1 MDASPERVRLV
12 VPGLGSVDAHVARAV
27 PGAVELLFASVPPAP
42 PRFLHRRT
50 GRVES
55 LATVAEVVVGTLLAV
70 PAPSG
75 GVRADAVHVLYAHVA
90 PWEAATPQAPSGAM
104 PAAAA
109 APVPSADRRGHE
121 RISAQRPASV
131 RMADRWVAATTR
143 DLSATGALL
152 SGGPVLTPG
161 RLVEVRFELLPME
174 SVRATGAV
182 TRSSADGLHGLRLE
196 RIAPQ
201 DRIFLHRW
209 LQSRRS
215 LLAPGLDVRA

>member
-12 VPGLGSVDAHVARAV
+12 VPRVGTVEALVARAV
-27 PGAVELLFASVPPAP
+27 PGAVELRFTARPPAP

-55 LATVAEVVVGTLLAV
+55 LAARAEAVVGTLLAV
-70 PAPSG
+70 PSASG
-75 GVRADAVHVLYAHVA
+75 GVREDAVHVLYAHVA
-90 PWEAATPQAPSGAM
+90 PWEAAPPP

-109 APVPSADRRGHE
+109 SDRRGHE

-131 RMADRWVAATTR
+131 RMADRWVAVTTR

-152 SGGPVLTPG
+152 SGAPLLVPG
-161 RLVEVRFELLPME
+161 QLVDVRLDLLPME
-174 SVRATGAV
+174 SIRARGAV
-182 TRSSADGLHGLRLE
+182 TRSSADGLQGLRLE
-196 RIAPQ
+196 HMAPQ
-201 DRIFLHRW
+201 DRLFLHRW
-209 LQSRRS
+209 LQSRKG